1 MELSEKYKIEL
12 ININKAVS
20 SFEAALNLTFEN
32 LDTIWNFSKV
42 FYPIHRKEFTKACF
56 SYQ

>member
-12 ININKAVS
+12 INT
-20 SFEAALNLTFEN
+20 TFKK
-32 LDTIWNFSKV
+32 LDTIKNFSRA

-56 SYQ
+56 SHQ